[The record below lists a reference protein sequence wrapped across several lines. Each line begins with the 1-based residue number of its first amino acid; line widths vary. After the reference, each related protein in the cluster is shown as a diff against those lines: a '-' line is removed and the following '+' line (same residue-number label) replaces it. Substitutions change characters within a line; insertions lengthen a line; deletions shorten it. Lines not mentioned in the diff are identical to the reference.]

1 MKINISILL
10 LIFFSCNK
18 VTELDIRKNIRGKW
32 IADNFNR
39 GLVNGKF
46 DSLRNVVLFDFYT
59 DSTFSYI
66 YNPEDK
72 IIKDYK
78 HESYKFSDDNTKLWI
93 FTLPYTILVNEPNYI
108 QFTFD
113 QPSGHGTIYKLN
125 RRR

>member
-1 MKINISILL
+1 MKISISIIILL
-10 LIFFSCNK
+10 FFSCNK
-18 VTELDIRKNIRGKW
+18 ETELDIRTNIRGKW

-46 DSLRNVVLFDFYT
+46 DSLRNVVLFDFYS

-78 HESYKFSDDNTKLWI
+78 NESYKFSDDNTKLWI

>member
-1 MKINISILL
+1 MKINISILIL
-10 LIFFSCNK
+10 LFFSCNK
-18 VTELDIRKNIRGKW
+18 ETDLDIRKNIRGKW
-32 IADNFNR
+32 IADNLNR
-39 GLVNGKF
+39 GLMNGKF
-46 DSLRNVVLFDFYT
+46 DTLRNVVLFDFYT

-78 HESYKFSDDNTKLWI
+78 NESYKFSDDNTKLWI

>member
-1 MKINISILL
+1 MKISISIIILL
-10 LIFFSCNK
+10 FFSCNK
-18 VTELDIRKNIRGKW
+18 ETELDIRTNIRGKW

-39 GLVNGKF
+39 GLINGKF

-78 HESYKFSDDNTKLWI
+78 NESYKFSDDNTKLWI

>member
-1 MKINISILL
+1 MKISISIIILL
-10 LIFFSCNK
+10 FFSCNK
-18 VTELDIRKNIRGKW
+18 ETELDIRTNIRGKW

-46 DSLRNVVLFDFYT
+46 DSLRNVVLFDFYS

-78 HESYKFSDDNTKLWI
+78 NESYKFSDDYTKLWI
-93 FTLPYTILVNEPNYI
+93 FTLTYNILVNEPNYI

>member
-1 MKINISILL
+1 M
-10 LIFFSCNK
+10 
-18 VTELDIRKNIRGKW
+18 
-32 IADNFNR
+32 
-39 GLVNGKF
+39 NGKF

-78 HESYKFSDDNTKLWI
+78 NESYKFSDDNTKLWI

>member
-32 IADNFNR
+32 IAVNFNR

-78 HESYKFSDDNTKLWI
+78 NESYKFSDDNTKLWI